1 MGGVFINY
9 RRSPRATPAVHR
21 LRERLGRHF
30 GDAQVFLD
38 TSSMLPGNR
47 YPDDLRRRVHE
58 CEVLLVTIPEGWLEA
73 RDPSGK
79 RCLDRAGDW
88 VRHEIELALAA
99 GKTVI
104 PLLLDAAEPPPPEL
118 LPASIRDLS
127 LRQAHRVTA
136 DGWDEAVEELVATLE
151 TLVAP
156 EWVPIPCEE
165 RPPRRP
171 GRLLGWATGLLA
183 AALCVLV
190 PWAATAGGPAPEPGD
205 DPAALLLAL
214 ASLGLMGL
222 VLGAVLLSCG
232 PVRRP
237 VQAWERDLQDATQE
251 NYLRAT
257 YPVPVFLLLFAAVV
271 VIQAWGRSPG
281 FAVVLML
288 GMCIAVGPMA
298 ARFVRSL
305 KRDRER
311 WVRWPEAMPA
321 AAPVAVVRREIAR
334 LDVRTQGWNA
344 PIRREQRDRARFA
357 LAELAEAVAAQGRAA
372 ERGRLLWL
380 REAQPWVFRVRPV
393 AGAHR
398 RPHARLD
405 PPPRRR
411 TRRLGLGAVACSPR
425 GRRSRGL
432 RAVLDHHGVRVPL
445 PAATAPDVPHGGD
458 IPARGG
464 GGTGQRAEFPA
475 PYAAGDRDGT
485 LVLLCGSSWGPAL
498 TALQKRNRQAP
509 GHPADQDRRTRDP
522 QLDSF

>member
-47 YPDDLRRRVHE
+47 YPDDLRRRVYE
-58 CEVLLVTIPEGWLEA
+58 CEVLLVTIPEDWLEA
-73 RDPSGK
+73 RDPSGQ

-104 PLLLDAAEPPPPEL
+104 PLLLDAAEPPSPEL

-127 LRQAHRVTA
+127 LRQAHRITA

-156 EWVPIPCEE
+156 EWVPIPSEE

-171 GRLLGWATGLLA
+171 GRLLGWATGLFA

-288 GMCIAVGPMA
+288 GTCIAVGPMA

-305 KRDRER
+305 KKDRER

-344 PIRREQRDRARFA
+344 PIRREQRDQARFA
-357 LAELAEAVAAQGRAA
+357 LGELAEAVAAQGRAA

-380 REAQPWVFRVRPV
+380 REAQPWVFSGYVLWLALTVALTLAWTLPLGGGLEGWDWARLHAAPV
-393 AGAHR
+393 AAGAVGFGLSWTTMECAYRYQR
-398 RPHARLD
+398 RQRRMFHTEAARRLAVVEARVD
-405 PPPRRR
+405 TLSSPSR
-411 TRRLGLGAVACSPR
+411 TRLV
-425 GRRSRGL
+425 
-432 RAVLDHHGVRVPL
+432 
-445 PAATAPDVPHGGD
+445 T
-458 IPARGG
+458 
-464 GGTGQRAEFPA
+464 GT
-475 PYAAGDRDGT
+475 
-485 LVLLCGSSWGPAL
+485 
-498 TALQKRNRQAP
+498 KR
-509 GHPADQDRRTRDP
+509 
-522 QLDSF
+522 

>member
-38 TSSMLPGNR
+38 TSSMLPGSR

-58 CEVLLVTIPEGWLEA
+58 CDVLLVTIPEGWLEA
-73 RDPSGK
+73 QDPSGR

-104 PLLLDAAEPPPPEL
+104 PLLLEAAEPPSPEL

-127 LRQAHRVTA
+127 LRHAHRLTA

-156 EWVPIPCEE
+156 EWVPVPSEE
-165 RPPRRP
+165 PPPRRP
-171 GRLLGWATGLLA
+171 GRLLGWATGLIA
-183 AALCVLV
+183 TALCVLV
-190 PWAATAGGPAPEPGD
+190 PWAAMAGGPVPEPD
-205 DPAALLLAL
+205 DAPAALLLAL

-222 VLGAVLLSCG
+222 VLGTVLLSCG

-257 YPVPVFLLLFAAVV
+257 YPMPVFLLLFAAVV

-281 FAVVLML
+281 FAVVLIL
-288 GMCIAVGPMA
+288 GTCIAVGPMA

-305 KRDRER
+305 KKDRER
-311 WVRWPEAMPA
+311 WVRWPESVPA
-321 AAPVAVVRREIAR
+321 AAPMAVVRREIAR

-357 LAELAEAVAAQGRAA
+357 LGELAEAVAAQGREA

-380 REAQPWVFRVRPV
+380 REAQPWVFSGYVLWLALTVALTLAWTLPLGGGLEGWDWARLHAAPV
-393 AGAHR
+393 AAGTVGFGLSWTTMECAYRYQRRQRQTFHTEATHR
-398 RPHARLD
+398 LAVVEARVDTLSS
-405 PPPRRR
+405 PSR
-411 TRRLGLGAVACSPR
+411 TRLV
-425 GRRSRGL
+425 
-432 RAVLDHHGVRVPL
+432 
-445 PAATAPDVPHGGD
+445 T
-458 IPARGG
+458 
-464 GGTGQRAEFPA
+464 GTKP
-475 PYAAGDRDGT
+475 
-485 LVLLCGSSWGPAL
+485 
-498 TALQKRNRQAP
+498 
-509 GHPADQDRRTRDP
+509 
-522 QLDSF
+522 